1 MTTKRWKP
9 PQQGRKRPKI
19 DAKQQQG
26 DIKGPKKTMTGHR
39 MKTKRLVMRQKMTTT
54 RLNTTEWRCKTTT
67 RRIKTTTLTQ
77 KWPRR
82 DSKWGQRL
90 RLLSDNPTHYITKST
105 GKFRGRLQ
113 CSASL
118 KSCLT
123 PSVYKLYRR
132 QLTAWLTGLVSG
144 IKIYCVANVFLLICG
159 QYCLVMSHSGLW
171 GNFGCSGGAERRD
184 DFPTTSSSRQLG
196 FKINLQLVR
205 EARSKNSNMFNNALC
220 QLQSIFTQITHY
232 YHGSD

>member
-26 DIKGPKKTMTGHR
+26 DIKGPKKTMTGHK
-39 MKTKRLVMRQKMTTT
+39 MTTKRLEMRQRMTTT
-54 RLNTTEWRCKTTT
+54 RLKTTEWRY
-67 RRIKTTTLTQ
+67 KTTTLTQ

-90 RLLSDNPTHYITKST
+90 RLLSHNPTHYITKST

-113 CSASL
+113 CSALL

-144 IKIYCVANVFLLICG
+144 IKIYCVANVFILICG

-184 DFPTTSSSRQLG
+184 DFPTTSSSRRLG

>member
-26 DIKGPKKTMTGHR
+26 DIKGPKKTMTGHK
-39 MKTKRLVMRQKMTTT
+39 MTTKRLEMRQRMTTT
-54 RLNTTEWRCKTTT
+54 RLKTTEWRY
-67 RRIKTTTLTQ
+67 KTTTLTQ

>member
-9 PQQGRKRPKI
+9 PQQGRKRPKM

-26 DIKGPKKTMTGHR
+26 DIKGTKKTMTGHK
-39 MKTKRLVMRQKMTTT
+39 MTTKRLEMRQRMTTT
-54 RLNTTEWRCKTTT
+54 RLKTTEWRC
-67 RRIKTTTLTQ
+67 KTTTLTQ

-90 RLLSDNPTHYITKST
+90 RLLSHNPTHYITKST

-113 CSASL
+113 CSALL

-144 IKIYCVANVFLLICG
+144 IKIYCVANVFILICG

-184 DFPTTSSSRQLG
+184 DFPTTSSSRRLG

>member
-26 DIKGPKKTMTGHR
+26 DIKGPKKTMTGHK
-39 MKTKRLVMRQKMTTT
+39 MTTKRLEMRQRMTTT
-54 RLNTTEWRCKTTT
+54 RLKTTEWRC
-67 RRIKTTTLTQ
+67 KTTTLTQ

-90 RLLSDNPTHYITKST
+90 RLLSHNPTHYITKST

-113 CSASL
+113 CSALL

-144 IKIYCVANVFLLICG
+144 IKIYCVANVFILICG

>member
-26 DIKGPKKTMTGHR
+26 DIKGPKKTMTGHK
-39 MKTKRLVMRQKMTTT
+39 MTTKRLEMRQRMTTT
-54 RLNTTEWRCKTTT
+54 RLKTTEWRY
-67 RRIKTTTLTQ
+67 KTTTLTQ

-113 CSASL
+113 CSALL

>member
-26 DIKGPKKTMTGHR
+26 DIKGPKKTMTGHK
-39 MKTKRLVMRQKMTTT
+39 MTTKRLEMRQRMTTT
-54 RLNTTEWRCKTTT
+54 RLKTTEWRC
-67 RRIKTTTLTQ
+67 KTTTLTQ

-90 RLLSDNPTHYITKST
+90 RLLSHNPTHYITKST

-113 CSASL
+113 CSALL

-144 IKIYCVANVFLLICG
+144 IKIYCVANVFILICG

-184 DFPTTSSSRQLG
+184 DFPTTSSSRRLG

>member
-9 PQQGRKRPKI
+9 PQQGRKRPKM

-26 DIKGPKKTMTGHR
+26 DIKGTKKTMTGHK
-39 MKTKRLVMRQKMTTT
+39 MTTKRLEMRQRMTTT
-54 RLNTTEWRCKTTT
+54 RLKTTEWRC
-67 RRIKTTTLTQ
+67 KTTTLTQ

-90 RLLSDNPTHYITKST
+90 RLLSHNPTHYITKST

>member
-9 PQQGRKRPKI
+9 PQQGRKRPKM

-26 DIKGPKKTMTGHR
+26 DIKGTKKTMTGHK
-39 MKTKRLVMRQKMTTT
+39 MTTKRLEMRQRMTTT
-54 RLNTTEWRCKTTT
+54 RLKTTEWRC
-67 RRIKTTTLTQ
+67 KTTTLTQ

-90 RLLSDNPTHYITKST
+90 RLLSHNPTHYITKST

-113 CSASL
+113 CSALL

-184 DFPTTSSSRQLG
+184 DFPTTSSSRRLG